1 MIRRTGGAIIMTND
15 YDPTRKRSAT
25 RTKAKKILKHGKVN
39 GRTLSKKQERFLYAQ
54 VARPPND

>member
-1 MIRRTGGAIIMTND
+1 MTND